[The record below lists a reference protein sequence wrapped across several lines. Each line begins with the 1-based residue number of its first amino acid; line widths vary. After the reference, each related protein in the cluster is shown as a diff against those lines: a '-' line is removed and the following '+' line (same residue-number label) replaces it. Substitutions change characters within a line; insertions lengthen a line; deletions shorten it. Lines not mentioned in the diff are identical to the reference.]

1 MVLSLTYPRPRS
13 FSVSSSLTT
22 GKVDPSLE
30 GFSFS
35 TLSKFMANLYGFFRS
50 WGLLIRMPRL
60 VFSATFS
67 VGNLV
72 VAFLGTFILLI
83 KRSSE
88 FVRPFWHFGP
98 QLFKERSPF
107 SRPGLGAY
115 VSQPETFPGNFQLL
129 EAQIC
134 LLLKLRWQFI
144 RKRRTY
150 RKIVFASIIA
160 YLHLCNFGNTKS
172 GTPTNLRAA

>member
-1 MVLSLTYPRPRS
+1 MSS
-13 FSVSSSLTT
+13 FSLSFLQKTKTFHFWGLSS
-22 GKVDPSLE
+22 G
-30 GFSFS
+30 
-35 TLSKFMANLYGFFRS
+35 ANLSGFFRS
-50 WGLLIRMPRL
+50 WGLRFSMPRL

-83 KRSSE
+83 KRSRE

-160 YLHLCNFGNTKS
+160 YLHFCNFGNTNS
-172 GTPTNLRAA
+172 GTQCLPFDNVWLKL